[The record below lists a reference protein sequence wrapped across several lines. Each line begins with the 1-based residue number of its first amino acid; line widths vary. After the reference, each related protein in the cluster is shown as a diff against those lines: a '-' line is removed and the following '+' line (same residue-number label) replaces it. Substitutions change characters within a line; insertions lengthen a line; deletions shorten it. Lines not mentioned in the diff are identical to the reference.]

1 MCPEPVLANHR
12 FSYRGKVNVSVSVA
26 FVPRLSWQRKTE
38 RVCGPYYSYSPCAA
52 GSCCRRRI
60 SEGRAP
66 CVAAGASGAGRFRS
80 WARRGARST
89 GTGHSSLQCVQETFS
104 CELPLRLS
112 RACLGKSCVVSR
124 TLPTLATRGKKTE
137 EEARGVFLVLF
148 FCLVVYISPAVSPV
162 LARNFQAS
170 SISPPPAETTRLLFK
185 FSKTTFKLYVCP
197 EPVLANTRLLA

>member
-1 MCPEPVLANHR
+1 MSQFLLHLSRDCLDKGRRSVFVDPTTRTHLVQLDLAAV
-12 FSYRGKVNVSVSVA
+12 GA
-26 FVPRLSWQRKTE
+26 FLRAGHLVWRLAL
-38 RVCGPYYSYSPCAA
+38 RVRACFAA
-52 GSCCRRRI
+52 GRD
-60 SEGRAP
+60 GVRAVQVRVTAL
-66 CVAAGASGAGRFRS
+66 C
-80 WARRGARST
+80 T
-89 GTGHSSLQCVQETFS
+89 CVQETFL

-112 RACLGKSCVVSR
+112 RACLGKSCIVSR

-185 FSKTTFKLYVCP
+185 FSQTTFMLYVCP